1 MKCSCPNC
9 DFLPKWITFGPDEFV
24 LVMTISFWLWP
35 NHYGQ
40 VQINLVRPK
49 LFLTDQNCFGL
60 IEGKGINFHFIFLGR
75 WDSFNGKIRRVTASP
90 SLIPFLKTKLSSHR
104 PTILNY
110 NTLSAINRIY
120 TYKRM
125 RKILAEL
132 IDKKSRPFF
141 SMHT

>member
-1 MKCSCPNC
+1 MQGLVPSWVKYGQC
-9 DFLPKWITFGPDEFV
+9 FV
-24 LVMTISFWLWP
+24 LW
-35 NHYGQ
+35 NK
-40 VQINLVRPK
+40 R
-49 LFLTDQNCFGL
+49 NC
-60 IEGKGINFHFIFLGR
+60 KVNFHFKFLGR

-132 IDKKSRPFF
+132 IDTKFIPFF
-141 SMHT
+141 LCKSKSDGDAKKFCFCFWSAEDSSKNESDHLI